1 MLYAACGIALMR
13 GDLIMIPDVEMSEQ
27 LCVKISKKL
36 QSDLIRIIPGKMKST
51 IVRCLLEQ
59 LVEEVEEHGK
69 SVLGDILDKK
79 FNIRGQ

>member
-1 MLYAACGIALMR
+1 
-13 GDLIMIPDVEMSEQ
+13 MIPDVEMSEQ

-36 QSDLIRIIPGKMKST
+36 QGDLIRIIPGKMKST